1 MGGYATMQTRL
12 WSETAT
18 WPADAKLLF
27 IWTWTNDHVHGV
39 TGIGKVPDVV
49 IAAETGLDGARLK
62 RAKRFIAQ
70 VKKVLWFEDNWYW
83 VVGRMRHTV
92 FANAEHANPSLF
104 IAATKYF
111 AEHRV
116 PQALAKELG
125 ATYPQLG
132 TTLASGCIHT
142 PPHPADVPNPNPN
155 PKPKPGTDPEK
166 DKNPSPCPTGQS
178 DDAGGVVPYR
188 AIIDAWNTAARGTP
202 LPQVKT
208 LTDRR
213 RTHIHAR
220 WQEELFRE
228 NYARLFEKAVTLPL
242 LRGERPSIK
251 HPNWRGDF
259 DWLTAN
265 DGNYVKVLEGK
276 YDEQSQKN
284 KGKFLQVGNEYD
296 NIAKVVDTNGDE
308 GTGNENG

>member
-155 PKPKPGTDPEK
+155 PNPNPGTPHASPQGGDSPFDSFVLPFWRECVAKGWLKDFKEGSEEFENSRKRINRAWPGKHGIGAVWEDFKRELPTARFVTETWKPGFILLTRRNRAGTLHRVCVATGEYQNPGPGSKPPKPE
-166 DKNPSPCPTGQS
+166 
-178 DDAGGVVPYR
+178 
-188 AIIDAWNTAARGTP
+188 
-202 LPQVKT
+202 
-208 LTDRR
+208 
-213 RTHIHAR
+213 
-220 WQEELFRE
+220 
-228 NYARLFEKAVTLPL
+228 
-242 LRGERPSIK
+242 
-251 HPNWRGDF
+251 
-259 DWLTAN
+259 
-265 DGNYVKVLEGK
+265 
-276 YDEQSQKN
+276 
-284 KGKFLQVGNEYD
+284 FLQVGDEYD
-296 NIAKVVDTNGDE
+296 NIARKVDDDNSQD
-308 GTGNENG
+308 N